1 MSTILVK
8 LPSGKSVEYPIYTTG
23 LTILKDLNPE
33 TSSIDDVAVVLI
45 NGQIY
50 SLNDPIDIN
59 CTFKPVAFNTSIGC
73 DVYRRSLCYAVA
85 MVASELWPTR
95 RLIIS
100 HSIGHGLYYY
110 FDGVE
115 TTNDDIVALNT
126 RLQKL
131 SKDALPIY
139 RKTLAYE
146 EAVEHFKQAG
156 LSQTVLLLEH
166 KNEPRVYVSTCGNY
180 FDLWY
185 APLVQNTSAL
195 SVFSIEKYQE
205 GLLIRYPDSKDPSSL
220 PPFVDNPVLYKV
232 YKEHNQWGACLDV
245 NCVGDLNH
253 LIFKGN
259 IKDFIMVSEALH
271 DGKTAA
277 IADKVPSSCKLVCIC
292 GPSSSG
298 KTTFCRKLSI
308 ALRARGWKPISISL
322 DDYYVNRVDTPLD
335 EDGNWDFE
343 VVDALDLKLLN
354 NDLVELFKGK
364 TIRLPKFNF
373 KTGIREE
380 GGLLT
385 LPEKGVLIIEGIHG
399 LNPRLT
405 EKVPDDVKFKIFI
418 SPLTQLNIDDHNRI
432 STSDNRLI
440 RRMVRDK
447 QFRVIPLKK
456 PLKCFREYQGD
467 ADAVFNSALDYEI
480 SVLKVLAVPLLQ
492 QIKPSSIYYSEAR
505 RLLDFLSH
513 FDAIMN
519 DDVPSN
525 SLIREFIGGGCFNVH

>member
-1 MSTILVK
+1 
-8 LPSGKSVEYPIYTTG
+8 
-23 LTILKDLNPE
+23 
-33 TSSIDDVAVVLI
+33 
-45 NGQIY
+45 
-50 SLNDPIDIN
+50 
-59 CTFKPVAFNTSIGC
+59 
-73 DVYRRSLCYAVA
+73 
-85 MVASELWPTR
+85 
-95 RLIIS
+95 
-100 HSIGHGLYYY
+100 
-110 FDGVE
+110 
-115 TTNDDIVALNT
+115 
-126 RLQKL
+126 
-131 SKDALPIY
+131 
-139 RKTLAYE
+139 
-146 EAVEHFKQAG
+146 
-156 LSQTVLLLEH
+156 
-166 KNEPRVYVSTCGNY
+166 
-180 FDLWY
+180 
-185 APLVQNTSAL
+185 
-195 SVFSIEKYQE
+195 
-205 GLLIRYPDSKDPSSL
+205 
-220 PPFVDNPVLYKV
+220 
-232 YKEHNQWGACLDV
+232 
-245 NCVGDLNH
+245 
-253 LIFKGN
+253 
-259 IKDFIMVSEALH
+259 MVSEALH

-277 IADKVPSSCKLVCIC
+277 IADKVPSSCKIVCIC

-354 NDLVELFKGK
+354 NDLVELFNGK

-405 EKVPDDVKFKIFI
+405 EKVPDDAKFKIFI

-447 QFRVIPLKK
+447 QFRGYSTEETFEMFPRVRRGEDLYIY
-456 PLKCFREYQGD
+456 RYQGD

-480 SVLKVLAVPLLQ
+480 SVLKVLEVPLLQ

-513 FDAIMN
+513 FDAIVN